1 MRNHLG
7 RASVAGA
14 VLSWSTLVVGLVF
27 GGLDPSATS
36 AERLKASMLSA
47 LCMAAIA
54 LAAAVVA
61 VVRGPQR
68 ISATLG
74 LVLALAFIVLF
85 TGLWLPG

>member
-14 VLSWSTLVVGLVF
+14 LLSWSTLVVGLVF
-27 GGLDPSATS
+27 GGLDPSSPS

-47 LCMAAIA
+47 LCIAAIA

-74 LVLALAFIVLF
+74 LILALAFIVLF
-85 TGLWLPG
+85 TGLRLPG

>member
-14 VLSWSTLVVGLVF
+14 VLTWATLVVALVF
-27 GGLDPSATS
+27 GSRDASGTGV
-36 AERLKASMLSA
+36 ERLKASMLSA
-47 LCMAAIA
+47 LCIAAIA
-54 LAAAVVA
+54 LVAALVA

-85 TGLWLPG
+85 TGLRLPG

>member
-7 RASVAGA
+7 PASVAGA
-14 VLSWSTLVVGLVF
+14 VLSWTTLVVGIVF

-36 AERLKASMLSA
+36 AERLKVSMLAA

-68 ISATLG
+68 IAAALG

-85 TGLWLPG
+85 TGLRLPG